1 LYVLYVLFKGKA
13 SLPKHLDDRKKEEK
27 VDTEESDDDPFGIY
41 SSVKELQTAGLNLE
55 ACATPAKKEAERWL
69 SESDEEDG
77 EMGCGLFDDDEPV
90 PFSTANFEKEKKP
103 IHEAEKYPE
112 KASER
117 ISDTPSSD
125 LQDQIP
131 SIMGKNFQ

>member
-1 LYVLYVLFKGKA
+1 MYVLYFLCKGKA

-27 VDTEESDDDPFGIY
+27 VDTEESDDDLFGIY
-41 SSVKELQTAGLNLE
+41 SRIEGLQTAGLKLK
-55 ACATPAKKEAERWL
+55 ACAAPAKKEAERRL
-69 SESDEEDG
+69 SESDEEGDD
-77 EMGCGLFDDDEPV
+77 MGCGLFDDDEPV